1 MAPKN
6 LISGINS
13 LLHSKMCI
21 EQILCAISKVI
32 MEPTKEKK
40 PDMHKC
46 PPIKNHILIYEY
58 IVWI

>member
-21 EQILCAISKVI
+21 EQILCVISKVI
-32 MEPTKEKK
+32 MEPSEKK
-40 PDMHKC
+40 KTDMYKR
-46 PPIKNHILIYEY
+46 PPIKTTF
-58 IVWI
+58 